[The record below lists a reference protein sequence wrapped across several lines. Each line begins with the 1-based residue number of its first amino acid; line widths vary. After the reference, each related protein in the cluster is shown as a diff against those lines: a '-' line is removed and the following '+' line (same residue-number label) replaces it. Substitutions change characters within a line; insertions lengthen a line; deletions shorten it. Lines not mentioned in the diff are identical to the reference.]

1 MGKHIISKTIIYIY
15 LLSKY
20 RQNVN
25 VNKLL
30 ETKLLNQILV
40 SEGKVKHKNAKKN
53 QESKQQKIDEIK
65 TNDDIGNYS

>member
-65 TNDDIGNYS
+65 TNDDIGNYL

>member
-15 LLSKY
+15 HLSKY

-65 TNDDIGNYS
+65 TNDDIGNYL